1 MRLRNDAFVE
11 LKTRA
16 VLGEFDDG
24 TNKVLRLIS
33 FRIRIRIRIDS
44 FDVPVQKSITFLLL
58 HSTEYTR
65 VRTLY

>member
-33 FRIRIRIRIDS
+33 FQIRIRIDS